1 MISEFVFDQI
11 EGNFWYAAYGPFRVI
26 MMKDTGYV
34 NATQLCRSGGKEYK
48 DWVRLKG
55 SQELIHALENKL
67 ALENTQ
73 GTSTS
78 TLQDSSEQICSD
90 LSPPCKFVQTCNET
104 EMDRVK
110 SGTYCHPL
118 LIPHIA
124 CWVSPE
130 FALLVSEVDNGYIT
144 QEYKAHLAAAQLA
157 LEHASELRE
166 AATLDA
172 YRAQQQVEQKDQQR
186 PNNHICMKILIFT
199 EI

>member
-73 GTSTS
+73 GTSAS
-78 TLQDSSEQICSD
+78 TLLDASEQICSEA
-90 LSPPCKFVQTCNET
+90 SPPCIYIKTDNNTPIEQL
-104 EMDRVK
+104 K
-110 SGTYCHPL
+110 AGTYYHPL

-124 CWVSPE
+124 CWVSHD
-130 FALLVSEVDNGYIT
+130 FALLVRQVVYGHIT
-144 QEYKAHLAAAQLA
+144 
-157 LEHASELRE
+157 
-166 AATLDA
+166 
-172 YRAQQQVEQKDQQR
+172 
-186 PNNHICMKILIFT
+186 
-199 EI
+199 